1 MAKVTSVSYG
11 RLATFGRFE
20 NEKVSITLELEPGDT
35 ADSALAQAI
44 GWVED
49 KLALRNHLD
58 ESIREKQQEVARLQT
73 LGTELDSVIVRA
85 RKVIEMLQPAPVGT
99 PEHHDD
105 DDDHSTGP
113 TDLERLKLREQL
125 NQERGIDI

>member
-20 NEKVSITLELEPGDT
+20 NEKVSITLELQEGET
-35 ADSALAQAI
+35 ADQAMEQAI

-49 KLALRNHLD
+49 KLAMRSHLD

-73 LGTELDSVIVRA
+73 LQTELDGVVERA
-85 RKVIEMLQPAPVGT
+85 RKVIETFAPQEQKLSAMSEKAVLADEEA
-99 PEHHDD
+99 PDPHDD
-105 DDDHSTGP
+105 EEDEGEVEI
-113 TDLERLKLREQL
+113 DL
-125 NQERGIDI
+125 